1 MSGTLGREQCVVVF
15 GSEGG
20 IDVDAVNISG
30 SNVFGKSVEYGIVVS
45 LSSGKSNIGVGGLDE
60 LSVLNTAS
68 DVNDLDALNFAIH
81 CIGSN
86 EQAVT
91 GILEALESDACC
103 AKLAAQ
109 QFHIVRYTLTC
120 GGRCEFSDSAHATKD
135 DLSIV
140 VGRNHHME
148 FFAIFSLC
156 AYNTSAVHFVVEH

>member
-1 MSGTLGREQCVVVF
+1 MVSFLSTTK
-15 GSEGG
+15 S
-20 IDVDAVNISG
+20 DV
-30 SNVFGKSVEYGIVVS
+30 
-45 LSSGKSNIGVGGLDE
+45 GVGSLDK

-91 GILEALESDACC
+91 GILEALESDASC

-109 QFHIVRYTLTC
+109 QFHIVRYALAC

-140 VGRNHHME
+140 VGRNHHVE